1 MSTQDQIDF
10 IYPLTYT
17 VVSGDWIL
25 KIADKYAIEGVNR
38 EERSQQIIEANADF
52 LLPRSG
58 YNTLDQ
64 LLEGEDWILPGDKL
78 IIPPYILPP
87 EESEDVEPELLAEY
101 TLCSDDD
108 GIIGILQI
116 FQYPNYPNTV
126 EPVAIMKNFPEGY
139 VETYTFGSELEY
151 SNDYEYLANKFLK
164 DDLNPNLQEL
174 NLSGDMR
181 LCNKIPYTISG
192 IIASS
197 VCGSPIEGVLIEDDN
212 GSSTYSDKN
221 GEYTLSGT
229 YEPIENQEGIP
240 PSNILD
246 KYEEEFLPSG
256 ENILPEFEVQ
266 ATGPPS
272 APTLPATTISGYD
285 STPELQTLPE
295 KEIVEAEV
303 IDMSRAEIIDAKLI
317 DTSPTPTPITSF
329 NKANDPE
336 RTKGPLP
343 IYDDEE
349 DEGSN
354 KRKKSKLKKFKR
366 KKPKKKRK
374 LGWNIDWPSFPRN
387 KKSRLKYYDDEKEKT
402 KKQRKIKQQE
412 EDETPEGKKIKQKR
426 EKQRKERI
434 QKNKDKKNKSTQDK
448 IKKDKEKKDKTK
460 KTKKDKEKNNKVP
473 TLKCGKLE
481 WCKKEVPLIG
491 LNGLPRPS
499 LGVIELEPFDP
510 TFPSLTRPEFVF
522 PDIQLKSLT
531 LPKVNFEMAIQQ
543 AMNRLIVRIKSTLI
557 PQIASLIAKGFN
569 ICDIPKALALLAGGL
584 ALKDLG
590 ATCPPNVEELN
601 RLIRR
606 RNKFTKAINNIYNF
620 LKKIRVGVQIV
631 DTTITAAEIAVNV
644 AQAITFIPITPVT
657 PLPTATATVVE
668 NIRRELKKYKL
679 ISSTTLLVLTIII
692 QLLSRVLQYL
702 SLLDDLI
709 GECAQG
715 VSGEDIIPQEE
726 LNNELAQITQEQSQQ
741 LSPVVTNVNGFEMDV
756 ISIDSSSV
764 NGLKRRQAI
773 AKNQAGVIMLRGEA
787 SFSSNDQILIDE
799 LVYYIES
806 NDLKAD

>member
-1 MSTQDQIDF
+1 METQDQIDYL
-10 IYPLTYT
+10 YPLNYT
-17 VVSGDWIL
+17 VVEGDWIA
-25 KIADKYAIEGVNR
+25 KIARKYPIECLSLQ
-38 EERSQQIIEANADF
+38 ERIETIIEANADF

-58 YNTLDQ
+58 LNSLGE
-64 LLEGEDWILPGDKL
+64 LLVGGDFILPEDVL
-78 IIPPYILPP
+78 IIPSYICPTTET
-87 EESEDVEPELLAEY
+87 EEIEPKLLAEY
-101 TLCSDDD
+101 TLCSDAD
-108 GIIGILQI
+108 GIIGTLQI
-116 FQYPNYPNTV
+116 FKYPNEDFT
-126 EPVAIMKNFPEGY
+126 EGVANLKNFPEGY
-139 VETYTFGSELEY
+139 VSGYIFGAELLD
-151 SNDYEYLANKFLK
+151 SSNNDYLAKKFLD
-164 DDLNPNLQEL
+164 DDLNPFLQEL

-181 LCNKIPYTISG
+181 LCNKLPYTISG
-192 IIASS
+192 IVASS
-197 VCGSPIEGVLIEDDN
+197 ACGSPIEGVLIEDDN
-212 GSSTYSDKN
+212 GSKTYSDKN
-221 GEYTLSGT
+221 GEYTITGT
-229 YEPIENQEGIP
+229 YLPIKDQEGIP

-246 KYEEEFLPSG
+246 KEDDELYENL
-256 ENILPEFEVQ
+256 LPEFEVT
-266 ATGPPS
+266 ATGIPS
-272 APTLPATTISGYD
+272 APILPATTISGYD

-295 KEIVEAEV
+295 KEIVEADV

-317 DTSPTPTPITSF
+317 DSSPTPTPIDSF

-343 IYDDEE
+343 IYEDDEDYE
-349 DEGSN
+349 DDDDGGN
-354 KRKKSKLKKFKR
+354 KRKKRKKNKR
-366 KKPKKKRK
+366 KKPSKKRK
-374 LGWNIDWPSFPRN
+374 LGWGFSWPSLPRN
-387 KKSRLKYYDDEKEKT
+387 KKSRLKYYDDEKDKV
-402 KKQRKIKQQE
+402 KKQRKIKEKE
-412 EDETPEGKKIKQKR
+412 EEETPGGKKIKLKR
-426 EKQRKERI
+426 EKEKKERV
-434 QKNKDKKNKSTQDK
+434 
-448 IKKDKEKKDKTK
+448 KKDKDKREKNKPSKDKTK
-460 KTKKDKEKNNKVP
+460 KDKSKDNKVP
-473 TLKCGKLE
+473 TLKCGKKG
-481 WCKKEVPLIG
+481 WCKKETPLIG

-510 TFPSLTRPEFVF
+510 SFPSLTRPELIF
-522 PDIQLKSLT
+522 PDIQLKSLN
-531 LPKVNFEMAIQQ
+531 LPKLNFEMAIQQ
-543 AMNRLIVRIKSTLI
+543 AMNKLIARIKSTLI

-569 ICDIPKALALLAGGL
+569 ICDIPKALALLAAGL

-590 ATCPPNVEELN
+590 ATCPPNIEELN

-620 LKKIRVGVQIV
+620 LKKIKVGVQIV
-631 DTTITAAEIAVNV
+631 DTTITVAEIAVNV

-709 GECAQG
+709 GKCAEEVPDTNG
-715 VSGEDIIPQEE
+715 NIIPQEE
-726 LNNELAQITQEQSQQ
+726 LSNELRQITQEQSQQ
-741 LSPVVTNVNGFEMDV
+741 LSPVVTNVNGFEMSV

-773 AKNQAGVIMLRGEA
+773 AKNKAGIIMLRGEA